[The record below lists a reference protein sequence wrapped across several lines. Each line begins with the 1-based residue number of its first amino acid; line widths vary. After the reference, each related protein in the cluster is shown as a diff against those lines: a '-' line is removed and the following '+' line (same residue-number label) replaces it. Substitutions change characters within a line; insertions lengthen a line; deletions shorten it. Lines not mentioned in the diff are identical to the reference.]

1 MKPIILAII
10 IMSCT
15 KEAIVE
21 KPIEK
26 SLTYLHLYFDE
37 NNTYIKTD
45 TAYHLCSVCCDDLTR
60 FEGYAK
66 VESYCYSN
74 DLLVLNIEKRCEDS
88 FTP

>member
-1 MKPIILAII
+1 MKYLLAFI

-15 KEAIVE
+15 KQGIIE
-21 KPIEK
+21 KLPK

-45 TAYHLCSVCCDDLTR
+45 TAIHWCRVCCDDLTR
-60 FEGYAK
+60 FETYPK

-74 DLLVLNIEKRCEDS
+74 DLLVLNIEDACKNITRGE
-88 FTP
+88 